1 MKRFLILFLALLLV
15 VGTVACG
22 SDMSKT
28 TPDEPSVSAVPDE
41 APVEGVYSPAGS
53 ADATAAPAPNEEPAP
68 TFTAGKYCIR
78 KYGVGDVTVEGEM
91 LISSGMAET
100 ALTLNADHTGL
111 LTITGQDLPI
121 GWTDDGSVTISDMPY
136 YSMDRIDAETI
147 VLHYGDVLM
156 TMQIGYSA
164 QGAAAEPQ
172 TTEAPEPTEAPAAPE
187 TGAEGTS
194 SRAPY
199 GDSDGVIDRATLAGL
214 YRWMSAMPSDFC
226 YALTFDEIG
235 AAAGKQ
241 GCVNSRDDD
250 TPSAIWTDG
259 GNAIVTVTFKD
270 RKGDGNYTCCAIV
283 KSGLSS
289 DECNAADVSGFPKVA
304 SSTPAGTNPTETQ
317 TFEVQVGFSGPK
329 VNITAS
335 IPTKNWYLQKKYIYC
350 APNAERADYSSSY
363 FKIECEESLEK
374 IDFYKDSFENLE
386 KLEPRTI
393 GGIEMQGRSYKNVG
407 MDWIEYYGEIAE
419 GVWVSIKLT
428 GVDLSAGTETE
439 AILMSL
445 TFALQ

>member
-22 SDMSKT
+22 GKDQTPEQPAPAAET
-28 TPDEPSVSAVPDE
+28 TE
-41 APVEGVYSPAGS
+41 APAK
-53 ADATAAPAPNEEPAP
+53 ATDAATEEPAP
-68 TFTAGKYCIR
+68 AFAAGEYKLVRYR
-78 KYGVGDVTVEGEM
+78 VGDAVIEGDLLVT
-91 LISSGMAET
+91 SGMSASS
-100 ALTLNADHTGL
+100 LTLNADHTGTL
-111 LTITGQDLPI
+111 VLMNDTFEI
-121 GWTDDGSVTISDMPY
+121 GWTDNGDILISGVLLYTMTRE
-136 YSMDRIDAETI
+136 SETAVLFSIGDA
-147 VLHYGDVLM
+147 VM
-156 TMQIGYSA
+156 TFSLD
-164 QGAAAEPQ
+164 GAAPAPVAV
-172 TTEAPEPTEAPAAPE
+172 EATEAPAEPETPSETAAPE
-187 TGAEGTS
+187 AGAEDVS

-214 YRWMSAMPSDFC
+214 YHWMSDMPSDFC